1 MSLVGLGKRPS
12 SRRSASLVAVEYG
25 GCGCAVEVGMG
36 GYGWDSSIF
45 LAVFIY
51 LLCCFDFSNWT
62 NRLFSKKTTGLT
74 GRL

>member
-1 MSLVGLGKRPS
+1 MFLVGLGKRPS

-45 LAVFIY
+45 WLFLFTFYAVLTF
-51 LLCCFDFSNWT
+51 L
-62 NRLFSKKTTGLT
+62 TGLT
-74 GRL
+74 GCFQKKKLD

>member
-45 LAVFIY
+45 WLFLFTFYAVLTF
-51 LLCCFDFSNWT
+51 L
-62 NRLFSKKTTGLT
+62 TGLT
-74 GRL
+74 GCFQKKKLD